1 MKPHPPTPHSIRR
14 HVLSF
19 ALLTC
24 ACVLVPVGGGL
35 FTHHYQQTQA
45 RLSDS
50 LAATARIAAA
60 NVSAALA
67 FNDPA
72 TATELLKSLS
82 HDPLITCAKI
92 EDTKNALFALYLSPR
107 AQEYTSFAESSTAVN
122 PYNTAIPIVHDG
134 VTYGL
139 LTVISDIRSE
149 LRQAIVTWGS
159 VCAVAFLM
167 AGTAVFF
174 IARRFQRQIAQ
185 PITELAATALRVAQ
199 ERDFVTRAPV
209 TGCSEVI
216 ELSIAINLMFTEIAR
231 RDARLARQV
240 EELNREIEERERAE
254 ETLRQN
260 QQAMNRLARE
270 AGMAEVASGVIHN
283 IGNTLTSISIS
294 SDLVATR
301 LANTRRRSLATL
313 GHLLAPGSVNTAAV
327 FSAHYEGAELRT
339 LLAQITAAVT
349 NDLTETTRLVEILQ
363 AGNSHL
369 KRIVASQQSLANTH
383 RHCEFFVLREAL
395 QEALLLAQ
403 TIAREPCSIA
413 HCPSD
418 AKCGRN
424 GDCICNGPTNKI
436 NDCALDASAVYADRN
451 LVVQI
456 LVNLL
461 INAHDAIASLAPPT
475 PLICL
480 CIGPAHNGL
489 LPLTVT
495 DNGEGIAEDKLLS
508 LFTYGYTTKASGNG
522 FGLHNSAN
530 AARMMGGELFVS
542 SPGPGLGSTFTL
554 RIPTHC
560 NV

>member
-1 MKPHPPTPHSIRR
+1 MKTTPATPHSISR

-19 ALLTC
+19 ALLSC

-35 FTHHYQQTQA
+35 FTYHYQQTQV

-50 LAATARIAAA
+50 LAATARIAAT

-67 FNDPA
+67 FNDSA
-72 TATELLKSLS
+72 TANELLKSLS

-92 EDTKNALFALYLSPR
+92 EDTKHAVFARFLSPIVPTTTTCD
-107 AQEYTSFAESSTAVN
+107 EFCDSVH
-122 PYNTAIPIVHDG
+122 PYKTEIPIIHDG

-139 LTVISDIRSE
+139 LTVSADIRSE
-149 LRQAIVTWGS
+149 LRHAAVTWGS
-159 VCAVAFLM
+159 VCAAAFLL

-174 IARRFQRQIAQ
+174 ITRRFQRQIAE
-185 PITELAATALRVAQ
+185 PITELAATALRVAH
-199 ERDFVTRAPV
+199 ERDFATRVPV
-209 TGCSEVI
+209 TGCIEVI
-216 ELSIAINLMFTEIAR
+216 ELSIAINSMFTEIAR

-240 EELNREIEERERAE
+240 DELNREIEERERAE
-254 ETLRQN
+254 EALRHN
-260 QQAMNRLARE
+260 QQAMSQLARE

-301 LANTRRRSLATL
+301 LANTRRRSLPTL
-313 GHLLAPGSVNTAAV
+313 SQLLAPASFQTAAV
-327 FSAHYEGAELRT
+327 FSAHADGPELRT
-339 LLAQITAAVT
+339 LLAQITEVLSH
-349 NDLTETTRLVEILQ
+349 DLTETTRLVEILQ

-369 KRIVASQQSLANTH
+369 KRIVASQQSLARTH
-383 RHCEFFVLREAL
+383 RNFEPFVLREAL

-403 TIAREPCSIA
+403 TIAREPCAIA

-418 AKCGRN
+418 ARCGRN
-424 GDCICNGPTNKI
+424 GDCIHNGPPPKI
-436 NDCALDASAVYADRN
+436 NECALDVSGVYADRN

-461 INAHDAIASLAPPT
+461 LNAHDAIATLAPDA

-480 CIGPAHNGL
+480 CIGPAHGGL
-489 LPLTVT
+489 LSLTVT
-495 DNGEGIAEDKLLS
+495 DNGEGITEDRILS

-530 AARMMGGELFVS
+530 AARMMGGELAAS
-542 SPGPGLGSTFTL
+542 SPGPGRGATFTL
-554 RIPTHC
+554 QLPVYSTD
-560 NV
+560 